1 MLRGVFDYD
10 CLQALLER
18 LFLFLHAE
26 PVAAGDL
33 VLHHSSHENSVEQ
46 LSKRIPADSSERRTD
61 GRHKVPSGSVVETPP
76 SVSVHL
82 VLLPSSHELR
92 EVVLCCTPISSEE
105 RAGARVVDR
114 HR

>member
-1 MLRGVFDYD
+1 MLCGVVDD
-10 CLQALLER
+10 DGLQALFEH
-18 LFLFLHAE
+18 LFLLLHPE
-26 PVAAGDL
+26 PAASGDL
-33 VLHHSSHENSVEQ
+33 VLHHCSHENFVEQ
-46 LSKRIPADSSERRTD
+46 PSKRVPSDSSERRTD

-105 RAGARVVDR
+105 RAGARVVDC
-114 HR
+114 HW

>member
-1 MLRGVFDYD
+1 MLRGVVDDD
-10 CLQALLER
+10 CLQALLEH

-26 PVAAGDL
+26 SAAAGDL

-61 GRHKVPSGSVVETPP
+61 GRYKVPSGSVVETPLF
-76 SVSVHL
+76 VSVHL
-82 VLLPSSHELR
+82 VLPPSFHELC

-105 RAGARVVDR
+105 RAGARVVDC
-114 HR
+114 HW